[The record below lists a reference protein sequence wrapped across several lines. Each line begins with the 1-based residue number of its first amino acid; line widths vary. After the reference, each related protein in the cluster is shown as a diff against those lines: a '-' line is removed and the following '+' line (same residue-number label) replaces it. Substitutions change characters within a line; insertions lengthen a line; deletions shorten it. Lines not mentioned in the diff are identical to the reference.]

1 MLHSNTTS
9 PNSQIQVISPAD
21 WKKISHCSKLLQVSC
36 HSLIHSLLSQLCEHN
51 HLPSYTDYLKQHSS
65 ITVTGT
71 LQVHTP
77 VCGFVTPLRRKGG
90 VSRLYLDSDF
100 HSASINIALAWESLP
115 YIIVGVW
122 HWHKYIFI
130 SCHLCLLFL
139 MGDFQFQMVNWWV
152 TVVFCMW
159 KILIRIYLFLLN
171 N

>member
-51 HLPSYTDYLKQHSS
+51 QLPSYTDYLKQHSS

-90 VSRLYLDSDF
+90 GGCPV
-100 HSASINIALAWESLP
+100 
-115 YIIVGVW
+115 YI
-122 HWHKYIFI
+122 
-130 SCHLCLLFL
+130 
-139 MGDFQFQMVNWWV
+139 
-152 TVVFCMW
+152 
-159 KILIRIYLFLLN
+159 
-171 N
+171 